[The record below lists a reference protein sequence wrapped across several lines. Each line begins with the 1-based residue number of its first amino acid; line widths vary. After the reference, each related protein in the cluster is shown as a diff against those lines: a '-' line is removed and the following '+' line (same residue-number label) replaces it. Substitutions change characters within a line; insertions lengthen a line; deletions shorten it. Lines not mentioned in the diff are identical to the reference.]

1 MPETKKKV
9 KSKKRVSRSSYLSKE
24 YFIDCEKNDM
34 LYAALVRS
42 PLPTGKI
49 TNINFSDLPEGY
61 FFFSARDIPGVN
73 EIQTLNTTS
82 RVFCNEKVHYIGQP
96 VGIVCGPDLETARQL
111 AKEIQITFDIT
122 TIESALQNAKRNYNH
137 PIIKFPNQEI
147 SKDGEIA
154 DFVDMMNILPALDEL
169 PAVDRKSSYTQPSQ
183 IENAV
188 ENISPLEHVERLLAK
203 RTVNTGFFAYTDDE
217 EIIKEEYAV
226 SKYQISDTWK
236 LTEQNPEWLEP
247 SGAFCAKE
255 GSKLYVM
262 TTTQWSTNL
271 SKNLARVLNIDE
283 EKIVIQKTLSQT
295 DNNDG
300 IFRCTLLSVQT
311 ALAAILTEKPVKLI
325 LTKEEQDTYM
335 NPGVN
340 TKIHYQSAIQEDG
353 TIKAMR
359 ITVDC
364 DAGYS
369 NPFSQEIADR
379 LAIASC
385 GVYNVENLSITVR
398 IHSSENPPTSIY
410 TELIDSQAFFSL
422 ENHIQH
428 IAEKTSILPDEL
440 RIKNICLDP
449 KNSESPFLYKLAKP
463 IETLKTIIRQ
473 SDFNRKYASF
483 HLNSMYNRKNNGSTI
498 FSLPRRGIGLSVAYD
513 GACFY
518 GTQFPLTEEKI
529 ELIFDEDENLLINA
543 INPSA
548 TNCAIWK
555 KIASEI
561 LLIDQNKITIN
572 PEYAVLE
579 ETFMPETFYND
590 ISIMTVLLK
599 RACEEINRKRK
610 TSALPIISR
619 KTVTPAMKN
628 QWKKEKFNGYPFQST
643 SFGAAIVEVEMNA
656 DTYHEKINGIWIAI
670 DCGEILSLKAAENSV
685 RLAIQQEMER
695 LVKDFTVSYDK
706 LQISFLESKNPPCQ
720 IGKLVHNLIPAAF
733 SSAVTLAL
741 SRTLEE
747 LPCTE
752 LQLYEKTLDNTQ
764 EIISELETLKNG
776 NIKPVEEIE
785 GSENSIEQQVES
797 DNSEK
802 EVE

>member
-1 MPETKKKV
+1 MTF
-9 KSKKRVSRSSYLSKE
+9 SGYL
-24 YFIDCEKNDM
+24 ND
-34 LYAALVRS
+34 L
-42 PLPTGKI
+42 
-49 TNINFSDLPEGY
+49 
-61 FFFSARDIPGVN
+61 
-73 EIQTLNTTS
+73 
-82 RVFCNEKVHYIGQP
+82 
-96 VGIVCGPDLETARQL
+96 
-111 AKEIQITFDIT
+111 
-122 TIESALQNAKRNYNH
+122 
-137 PIIKFPNQEI
+137 
-147 SKDGEIA
+147 
-154 DFVDMMNILPALDEL
+154 
-169 PAVDRKSSYTQPSQ
+169 
-183 IENAV
+183 
-188 ENISPLEHVERLLAK
+188 
-203 RTVNTGFFAYTDDE
+203 
-217 EIIKEEYAV
+217 
-226 SKYQISDTWK
+226 
-236 LTEQNPEWLEP
+236 
-247 SGAFCAKE
+247 
-255 GSKLYVM
+255 
-262 TTTQWSTNL
+262 
-271 SKNLARVLNIDE
+271 
-283 EKIVIQKTLSQT
+283 
-295 DNNDG
+295 
-300 IFRCTLLSVQT
+300 
-311 ALAAILTEKPVKLI
+311 
-325 LTKEEQDTYM
+325 
-335 NPGVN
+335 
-340 TKIHYQSAIQEDG
+340 
-353 TIKAMR
+353 
-359 ITVDC
+359 
-364 DAGYS
+364 
-369 NPFSQEIADR
+369 
-379 LAIASC
+379 
-385 GVYNVENLSITVR
+385 
-398 IHSSENPPTSIY
+398 
-410 TELIDSQAFFSL
+410 
-422 ENHIQH
+422 
-428 IAEKTSILPDEL
+428 
-440 RIKNICLDP
+440 
-449 KNSESPFLYKLAKP
+449 
-463 IETLKTIIRQ
+463 
-473 SDFNRKYASF
+473 
-483 HLNSMYNRKNNGSTI
+483 STI

-572 PEYAVLE
+572 PEYAVVE

-764 EIISELETLKNG
+764 EIISELETLKNV

-802 EVE
+802 EAE